1 MQGAHGALTRE
12 EKHHGQVLS
21 TRLAIQRGVPTGVD
35 NTEHGTAQ
43 SACGD
48 HIGFCGR
55 RFMPGEESPTVTA
68 NFEKYNP
75 LKQR

>member
-1 MQGAHGALTRE
+1 MDLRFVHGAHGALTRE

-43 SACGD
+43 SACG
-48 HIGFCGR
+48 
-55 RFMPGEESPTVTA
+55 
-68 NFEKYNP
+68 
-75 LKQR
+75 